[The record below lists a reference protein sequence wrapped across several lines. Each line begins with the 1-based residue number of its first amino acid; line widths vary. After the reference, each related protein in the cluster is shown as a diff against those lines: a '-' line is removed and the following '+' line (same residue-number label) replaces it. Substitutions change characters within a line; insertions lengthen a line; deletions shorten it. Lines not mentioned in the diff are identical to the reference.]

1 VIPEPTTYQ
10 SLYDGFKLPPD
21 QEAIIN
27 RCFHPS
33 GNSSEFPSA
42 DVEGSIPARFEK
54 IASLYPDRLAIQA
67 SDCALT
73 YAELNRAANRIAR
86 AILAKRGTGSEPI
99 TLLFEQGA
107 AAIVAILSVLK
118 AGKIYVPLD
127 RGYPPSM
134 ITAMLQ
140 NSQPQLLL
148 GDDSSI
154 SVLNPSDR
162 ANLSVLNIE
171 NIDDDLSEANLGL
184 PLAADLG
191 ASIMYTS
198 GSTGEPKG
206 VIQNHRNILQKVLTE
221 TNNFHISVDDRLS
234 LLYSYSFSAS
244 VRCIFSALLNG
255 AALVLLD
262 VKREGLARIA
272 ERIISDKVSLY
283 FSVPSLFRTLAT
295 VLRDRGESSSLRL
308 IYLGS
313 EAVRRGD
320 VDLFKACFSADCIL
334 VNSLASGE
342 TGTARQYFI
351 DKATEISGDIVPV
364 GFGVLGK
371 QVLVLDEKRKARVW
385 NRPGEI
391 AVKSRFLSPGYWR
404 RPDLTHERFRTDP
417 NDPSERIYFTGDLGL
432 MRSDGCLEYLGRK
445 DFQLRIRGH
454 GVVVGETE
462 LALQHLSTVK
472 EAVVVPREN
481 ADGEKYLVAYLVPAE
496 ERLPTTAD
504 LRRALADKLPD
515 YMIPSAFVFLD
526 AVPLTPTGKI
536 DRGALPEP
544 GKLRPSLDTPYVAPQ
559 TPVEKNLARLWAEVL
574 SLEKVGIHDNFWDLG
589 GHSLTAARVV
599 SRIIRAFQIEMPMD
613 ALFASPTVADMAK
626 TVLNNPSSEEVL
638 DRLLREVEAM
648 SEDDAQTL
656 LNHHDRMQ
664 TH

>member
-10 SLYDGFKLPPD
+10 SLNDGFKLPPD

-27 RCFHPS
+27 SCFHPS

-42 DVEGSIPARFEK
+42 GVEGSIPARFEK

-73 YAELNRAANRIAR
+73 YAELNRAANCIAR
-86 AILAKRGTGSEPI
+86 AILAKRGAGSEPI
-99 TLLFEQGA
+99 ALLFEQGA
-107 AAIVAILSVLK
+107 AAIVAILGVLK

-320 VDLFKACFSADCIL
+320 VDLFKACFSADCTL